1 MSADVWIERD
11 ACSAC
16 GRGGDRSDDL
26 NITYNLS
33 GMLREA
39 GFHGWRWCIGMPAR
53 EVGVHMLQ
61 VLDRMQEDPDR
72 WRAKNPPNGWG
83 DYDRCLQGRMRAWA
97 TLAAAA
103 GESDR
108 VGGWL

>member
-1 MSADVWIERD
+1 MIVVSGRASSADERRD
-11 ACSAC
+11 L
-16 GRGGDRSDDL
+16 GRAAARCREPEAVVEADHREDVDDDL
-26 NITYNLS
+26 
-33 GMLREA
+33 LRK
-39 GFHGWRWCIGMPAR
+39 AR